1 MAAQAL
7 QTAAATLPRPEYPR
21 PDWQRQD
28 WLNLNGAWSF
38 RLETETNDS
47 GSTQSAADFNSE
59 IIVPFSWA
67 SPLSGIGRSESG
79 IGWYK
84 REVTWSPETSGS
96 LVFLRFGAVDYRC
109 DVWVNGTHA
118 GSHSGGYGTF
128 EFDVTSV
135 WKLGEANLIVVRA
148 EDFDAKSQT
157 RGKQGYGEI
166 RGIWQPVW
174 LESRPQAH
182 VQSAKFITKIDGS
195 IQVEAAVAASAPGEA
210 ELRFDFNGGTVSHT
224 ERVALAPGV
233 NVVSASFR
241 VEDPQLWSPET
252 PFLYEGE
259 ITLASGESTDRI
271 ATYFGIR
278 EIGTALFG
286 DRKYRWITLNGKPVY
301 LNGTLD
307 QAFHETGFF
316 TYPTDEE
323 MRDEIYLAK
332 RLGLNFIRIHIK
344 PEEPRKLY
352 WADKLGMMVMED
364 MPCFWGNPDEV
375 ARPAYEREAKEI
387 IDRDFNHPSIF
398 SWIMFNETW
407 GLRTDAETISLTS
420 GNADAEATYLPETQE
435 WVRSVYRWAKSVDPT
450 RIVEENS
457 PCNWDKVESDINTW
471 HFYINGYEE
480 VRAHV
485 TEVVEN
491 TYPGS
496 SFNCIGG
503 NVQSDAP
510 LMNSECGNVWGFKNG
525 AGDSDLAWHYRYMM
539 NEFRR
544 HDKMCGFVFTELR
557 DVTNEFNGYYRL
569 DGREKFFGYE
579 GFVPG
584 MSLADLHSADFIVID
599 APPCQTVQA
608 GAEVSIPL
616 LASSYSDRYHG
627 QQLQLGWEL
636 WHDNLGTRV
645 TGDRG
650 TVALDWNGYGVTP
663 IGEPLTFSLPKQDA
677 VAVLALTLRAADGTV
692 VTRNFITF
700 DVRGASADGAPVYD
714 AEGRFIAVPVTD
726 FAEQTFA
733 HQWNAIQ
740 EGKTNGGKSGHF
752 VYDVALPDAGEQALI
767 QHVVLAFEASS
778 KRLLA
783 RNVEGARDRNHTIS
797 MMHGADAAVEYNS
810 NTYYMTDNEQHESLI
825 HVLVDGEKVASF
837 LLPDNPADSQGVLSY
852 QYQEVQN
859 KLDEAGSYGY
869 LCKVTLPSSITAKLD
884 RSRGFKLTLEAGE
897 GGLALYGRNAGRY
910 PIDLLVQVK

>member
-1 MAAQAL
+1 MTAQAL
-7 QTAAATLPRPEYPR
+7 QTTTAALPRPEYPR
-21 PDWQRQD
+21 PDWQRHD
-28 WLNLNGAWSF
+28 WLNLNGTWAF
-38 RLETETNDS
+38 QLQTENNES
-47 GSTQSAADFNSE
+47 GSTQLADRFDSE
-59 IIVPFSWA
+59 ITVPFSWA
-67 SPLSGIGRSESG
+67 SPLSGIGRSETG

-84 REVTWSPETSGS
+84 REVSWSPETSGS
-96 LVFLRFGAVDYRC
+96 LVFLRFGAVDYNC
-109 DVWVNGTHA
+109 DVWINGVHV

-135 WKLGEANLIVVRA
+135 WKSGEGNIIVVKA
-148 EDFDAKSQT
+148 EDFDLKSQT

-174 LESRPQAH
+174 LEARPQSYIQA
-182 VQSAKFITKIDGS
+182 AKFITKLDGS
-195 IQVEAAVAASAPGEA
+195 IQVNATVAANKAGDAKLQFAFAEGAVSHA
-210 ELRFDFNGGTVSHT
+210 ELVTL
-224 ERVALAPGV
+224 EQGV
-233 NVVSASFR
+233 NNISVSFQVA
-241 VEDPQLWSPET
+241 DPQLWSPES
-252 PFLYEGE
+252 PYLYEGE
-259 ITLASGESTDRI
+259 ITLASGEGTDNI

-278 EIGTALFG
+278 EISTALYG
-286 DRKYRWITLNGKPVY
+286 DRKYRWITLNGKPAY

-307 QAFHETGFF
+307 QAFHETGYF
-316 TYPTDEE
+316 TYPTDEA

-332 RLGLNFIRIHIK
+332 RIGLNFIRIHIK

-364 MPCFWGNPDEV
+364 MPCFWGNPDET

-398 SWIMFNETW
+398 SWVMFNETW
-407 GLRTDAETISLTS
+407 GLRTDAETIALTS
-420 GNADAEATYLPETQE
+420 QDGGKAEATYLPETQE
-435 WVRSVYRWAKSVDPT
+435 WVRSMYRWAKSVDPT

-503 NVQSDAP
+503 NVQTDAP
-510 LMNSECGNVWGFKNG
+510 LMNSECGNVWGFTNG
-525 AGDSDLAWHYRYMM
+525 AGDSDLAWHYRYML

-579 GFVPG
+579 AFVPG
-584 MSLADLHSADFIVID
+584 MSLADLHAPDFIVID

-608 GAEVSIPL
+608 GATVSIPL
-616 LASSYSDRYHG
+616 LASSFSDRYHG
-627 QQLQLGWEL
+627 QQLQLSWEL

-645 TGDRG
+645 TNERG
-650 TVALDWNGYGVTP
+650 VVALDWNGFGVTP
-663 IGEPLTFSLPKQDA
+663 IAAPLTFGLPKQDA

-692 VTRNFITF
+692 VTRNFIAF
-700 DVRGASADGAPVYD
+700 DVRSGGDAPVYD
-714 AEGRFIAVPVTD
+714 ADGQFIAVPVTD
-726 FAEQTFA
+726 FVEHSFA

-740 EGKTNGGKSGHF
+740 EGKTNGGKAGQF
-752 VYDVALPDAGEQALI
+752 VYEISLPDAAAQALVG
-767 QHVVLAFEASS
+767 HVELAFEASA

-783 RNVEGARDRNHTIS
+783 RNLEGARDQDHTIS

-810 NTYYMTDNEQHESLI
+810 NTYYMTDNEFHESLI
-825 HVLVDGEKVASF
+825 NVLVDGEKVASF
-837 LLPDNPADSQGVLSY
+837 LLPDNPADSRGVLSY

-910 PIDLLVQVK
+910 PIDILVNVK